1 MNYVQPLNATLK
13 DAEIVR
19 SAGRLLTMDGSTNT
33 LETTDVTDV
42 CIGVAV
48 EESSRDSLQVY
59 ETTGATVSY
68 YPLTGILLVQVDAA
82 STFNIG
88 DTVYVGGAGLATST
102 AGSNKKLGLYVGESA
117 HAATALS
124 APLGGND
131 GQSGATEG
139 ALIRVNTS
147 HAQIA

>member
-1 MNYVQPLNATLK
+1 
-13 DAEIVR
+13 
-19 SAGRLLTMDGSTNT
+19 MDGTTNT
-33 LETTDVTDV
+33 LETTDAADI
-42 CIGVAV
+42 CIGIAV
-48 EESSRDSLQVY
+48 EESSRDALQVY

-88 DTVYVGGAGLATST
+88 ETVYVGGAGLATST
-102 AGSNKKLGLYVGESA
+102 AGSNKKLGLYVGDAA

-147 HAQIA
+147 HAHIA

>member
-19 SAGRLLTMDGSTNT
+19 SAGRLLTMDGTTNK
-33 LETTDVTDV
+33 LMNSGLGDI
-42 CIGVAV
+42 CLGVAV
-48 EESSRDSLQVY
+48 EESSRDELQVY
-59 ETTGATVSY
+59 ETAGATLSY
-68 YPLTGILLVQVDAA
+68 YPLTGILLVQVDDT

-88 DTVYVGGAGLATST
+88 ATVYVGGDGLATST